1 MLNSR
6 NEMEKKITTMKDDH
20 LESREENRKKT
31 ITMEINIFS
40 TLTREISLVE
50 SCSWKLGSCG
60 VSKSLRSMFYSI
72 LFPLNRI
79 STTFFF
85 VPFELNHRCCRRQKV
100 RLKYETCWF
109 WSYKSKL
116 KWSYRKKGIRTTTT
130 TTYHRWESFE
140 FSFFALLNLF
150 S

>member
-50 SCSWKLGSCG
+50 SCS
-60 VSKSLRSMFYSI
+60 
-72 LFPLNRI
+72 
-79 STTFFF
+79 
-85 VPFELNHRCCRRQKV
+85 
-100 RLKYETCWF
+100 
-109 WSYKSKL
+109 
-116 KWSYRKKGIRTTTT
+116 
-130 TTYHRWESFE
+130 
-140 FSFFALLNLF
+140 
-150 S
+150 